1 MLTWVNVHS
10 WQRGFQLAIKYALS
24 YLSLL
29 PSSYIG
35 GVATEINKIHCFVP
49 LLCLLII
56 DTIRRRVQGLAKTV
70 LGWLFIVLYHCP
82 VFLCTCTWHYL
93 TYSRSASTGER
104 TVRKES

>member
-29 PSSYIG
+29 PSSYTG

-49 LLCLLII
+49 LLSLLII

-70 LGWLFIVLYHCP
+70 LGWLFIPLTTA
-82 VFLCTCTWHYL
+82 LCFCVHVHGTIL
-93 TYSRSASTGER
+93 LILGVQALG
-104 TVRKES
+104 KGQ